1 MVAVDERIVA
11 GVTTIKTPWLRWE
24 KEPKGPSSKLVK
36 GNTMR
41 QPRHNSLTSLVSGGT
56 HASAGAGAHAVALNL
71 EFGAKLAIDGVLN
84 PLVTQR
90 DAHTVA
96 TGELATLRGLLR
108 IRQDETYDLLVGSRD
123 LLKRTLGKKYSPA
136 WAGTG
141 FTFSLQVPRSVASQQ
156 SMAGTLK
163 AYLVANPTLERADL
177 MTAAMIGT
185 ALDDLTNAENAVK
198 LKESQVGTL
207 LTARKQK
214 EKALRL
220 RLRWVIDELGRVI
233 DPLDDRWTAFGLNKP
248 GLKQTPGVPTK
259 LSVVLMNNIAASVKW
274 KGAARAEYYR
284 VWIKVNGVDQDMR
297 VVGSPS
303 DLDFTIENLPANSV
317 IQIAVSAVN
326 NGGESALSEVVTVIT
341 V

>member
-1 MVAVDERIVA
+1 
-11 GVTTIKTPWLRWE
+11 
-24 KEPKGPSSKLVK
+24 
-36 GNTMR
+36 MR
-41 QPRHNSLTSLVSGGT
+41 QPRYDSLTSLVSGGS
-56 HASAGAGAHAVALNL
+56 HASAGAGAHAVALAL
-71 EFGAKLAIDGVLN
+71 ELSTKPAIDAALN
-84 PLVTQR
+84 PLLTQR

-108 IRQDETYDLLVGSRD
+108 TRQDETYDLLVGSRD

-141 FTFSLQVPRSVASQQ
+141 FTFSLQVPYSVAKQQ

-163 AYLVANPTLERADL
+163 AYLTANPTLERVDL

-185 ALDDLTNAENAVK
+185 ALDNLTNAENAVK
-198 LKESQVGTL
+198 LKESAVGTL
-207 LTARKQK
+207 LSGRKQK

-248 GLKQTPGVPTK
+248 GLKETPAVPTK
-259 LSVVLMNNIAASVKW
+259 LSVTLRNNVAASLKW
-274 KGAARAEYYR
+274 KGAARAGYYR

-297 VVGSPS
+297 AVGSPA
-303 DLDFTIENLPANSV
+303 DLDFTIENLPANST
-317 IQIAVSAVN
+317 IQIAVSSVN
-326 NGGESALSEVVTVIT
+326 NGGESALSEVVTVVT
-341 V
+341 L